1 MSTKDKCMLCHEDIN
16 EHDYISPCEC
26 MKIHPECNDT
36 CIKKLGTKCMIC
48 KKEFVKPKIYFA
60 GKMSSS
66 FQSTYIVDTHCDD
79 GYVYEEEEED
89 ENGGLNTSRCG
100 ADTIFCISKNKFDSE
115 IIHHM
120 NSAKNAGFGTLWN
133 LLRTTLEIKR
143 NNFIS
148 KGDYYDNNKPI
159 KIVSKEKYNLVG
171 PVLHIY
177 KLEDDI
183 LEAQHGSVGGEP
195 LRCMNFLL
203 RDLKQIDK
211 RNKEMIDSCDVF
223 SFTCDLTAYRSL
235 SEWGSADEKNKI
247 LVLCENL
254 IQNKKINDS
263 FKENFRFNIL
273 DSLESFKRLTSWE
286 KNLIIYSH
294 PLLPFNTFDEYK
306 SYLDED

>member
-1 MSTKDKCMLCHEDIN
+1 MSTKDKCILCCEDLN
-16 EHDYISPCEC
+16 ENDYISPCEC
-26 MKIHPECNDT
+26 MKIHPKCNDE
-36 CIKKLGTKCMIC
+36 CIERMGTKCLIC

-60 GKMSSS
+60 GKMS
-66 FQSTYIVDTHCDD
+66 QPGRRWVGDVVEKGEGI
-79 GYVYEEEEED
+79 
-89 ENGGLNTSRCG
+89 NTSRSG
-100 ADTIFCISKNKFDSE
+100 ADVIYCVSSDSMND
-115 IIHHM
+115 IDDLCGKM
-120 NSAKNAGFGTLWN
+120 NSSDFGN
-133 LLRTTLEIKR
+133 FSDEEEVSEE
-143 NNFIS
+143 NFIS
-148 KGDYYDNNKPI
+148 TDDYYNNNKPI
-159 KIVSKEKYNLVG
+159 KYVSKGKYNLVG
-171 PVLHIY
+171 PVLHLY
-177 KLEDDI
+177 GFEDEI
-183 LEAQHGSVGGEP
+183 LNCSHGGIDGES
-195 LRCMNFLL
+195 FLTGTVDFTL
-203 RDLKQIDK
+203 RDSKQIDK

-273 DSLESFKRLTSWE
+273 DSLESFKRLTPCE